1 MLAHEKERGNERN
14 REKDKEEDRIEEER
28 SVDLDRVVRE
38 KGGRRVEEGIGFDAV
53 ALAGGGG
60 LRLNGGLLP
69 YSWSSQAS

>member
-38 KGGRRVEEGIGFDAV
+38 RRGGEGWKKELVSMRSRWPVEEDCA
-53 ALAGGGG
+53 
-60 LRLNGGLLP
+60 
-69 YSWSSQAS
+69 

>member
-1 MLAHEKERGNERN
+1 MPTRRSEATKETEKRIKR
-14 REKDKEEDRIEEER
+14 DRIEEER